1 MGKIRIII
9 AREYLQK
16 IRNKWF
22 FIITILGPLLVAG
35 IMFLT
40 VYLSLKENEEQ
51 KIIVVDKWNIFSD
64 SLVSTRNIKFYNFVS
79 TESQGRALVTEGDF
93 DALLYIPE
101 NFGSKSAFT
110 AILEYQKQPSLSTID
125 YLNKLLESRYF
136 EYTLKAN
143 NVPDSVIRLSKM
155 GVKIATKKLDDKG
168 NARTEKFEVK
178 MAIGFIGGFAIYFFI
193 FLYGVQV
200 MRGVMEEKNNRI
212 VEVIVS
218 SVKPF
223 QLMMGKII
231 GIALVGLTQFL
242 LWVILSLSIT
252 GVLNATV
259 FKQMLNEAQQRTDN
273 IEYAEHQG
281 ADMKL
286 TSMKNSETPLS
297 LLMKINGLDAID
309 FNELLICFGLY
320 FLFGYLL
327 YAAMFASIG
336 SAVDSD
342 TDTQQFIF
350 PVTVPQVIAL
360 VAAQFIAANPKSDL
374 GFWLSMIP
382 FTSPI
387 TMMVRLPFGVPIW
400 QILLSLTL
408 LTITFMI
415 MTWLAAKIYRT
426 GILIYGK
433 KVTWRELGR
442 WLFYK

>member
-1 MGKIRIII
+1 MGKIGIII
-9 AREYLQK
+9 AREYFQK

-22 FIITILGPLLVAG
+22 FVITFLGPLLVAG
-35 IMFLT
+35 VMFLT
-40 VYLSLKENEEQ
+40 VYLSLKENAEQ
-51 KIIVVDKWNIFSD
+51 KIIVVDKWSLFSD
-64 SLVSTRNIKFYNFVS
+64 SLKSTGNIKFFNFVS
-79 TESQGRALVTEGDF
+79 TENQGRALVTDGDF
-93 DALLYIPE
+93 DAMLYIPE

-110 AILEYQKQPSLSTID
+110 AILEYQKQPSLATIE
-125 YLNKLLESRYF
+125 YLNKSLENLYF
-136 EYTLKAN
+136 EQTLRAN

-155 GVKIATKKLDDKG
+155 GIRIATKKLDEKG

-200 MRGVMEEKNNRI
+200 MRGVMEEKTNRI

-242 LWVILSLSIT
+242 LWVTLSLAIT

-259 FKQMLNEAQQRTDN
+259 FKDMLQEAQQRTDN
-273 IEYAEHQG
+273 IEYAHHQG

-286 TSMKNSETPLS
+286 TTMKSGEAPLT
-297 LLMKINGLDAID
+297 LLMKINGLDSID
-309 FNELLICFGLY
+309 FNEIILCFGFY

-350 PVTVPQVIAL
+350 PVTIPQVIAL

-374 GFWLSMIP
+374 GFWLSIIP

-387 TMMVRLPFGVPIW
+387 TMMVRLPFGVPAW
-400 QILLSLTL
+400 QIFLSMSLLVV
-408 LTITFMI
+408 TFCL
-415 MTWLAAKIYRT
+415 MTWLAGKIYRT

-433 KVTWRELGR
+433 KVTWAELGK